1 MEYAQQSARNWV
13 NGGRTYRERG
23 RERKRESGSEKEEKE
38 RVTTHAEV
46 TQVAEFES

>member
-1 MEYAQQSARNWV
+1 MLNKAQEIGLMEVEYTA
-13 NGGRTYRERG
+13 

-46 TQVAEFES
+46 TQVAELES